1 MPLVI
6 FPAGAIARFRI
17 PIWKVCDSWQRSVFF
32 FFLVDLSMGILS
44 WEHLLKFVFETVT
57 DVAFVPSL
65 AVVAERQ
72 RHFELFVGV
81 SQFVTSLC
89 FNMTDALDVDLFLSA
104 RQWHELTNIF
114 TITYGL
120 HLCIYLMGNR
130 HESRD
135 TLLRY
140 LAFALV
146 WITQIKDRYWMENT
160 RYTVY
165 VVGLFVL
172 LMILKLVADP
182 RNPAYQT
189 GKVLKGVFALVIAA
203 LFFYLSLDDPIDPY
217 RLFHGLAQVCLCVF
231 LYDRVRV
238 FLYDRV
244 RVFLYDRVRVFLCD
258 RMRVF
263 LCDRVCIL
271 VCVLLSVRVSVCFS
285 LSLPSPFLPPSL
297 SLSL

>member
-1 MPLVI
+1 
-6 FPAGAIARFRI
+6 
-17 PIWKVCDSWQRSVFF
+17 
-32 FFLVDLSMGILS
+32 
-44 WEHLLKFVFETVT
+44 
-57 DVAFVPSL
+57 
-65 AVVAERQ
+65 
-72 RHFELFVGV
+72 
-81 SQFVTSLC
+81 
-89 FNMTDALDVDLFLSA
+89 
-104 RQWHELTNIF
+104 
-114 TITYGL
+114 
-120 HLCIYLMGNR
+120 
-130 HESRD
+130 
-135 TLLRY
+135 
-140 LAFALV
+140 
-146 WITQIKDRYWMENT
+146 
-160 RYTVY
+160 
-165 VVGLFVL
+165 
-172 LMILKLVADP
+172 MILKLVADP